1 MRVNFHNIVKENK
14 TLSDIL
20 HKNLTE
26 NINHGQFILGP
37 EVKKLERIFSKLIGV
52 KYSITVSNG
61 TSALYL
67 VLK

>member
-26 NINHGQFILGP
+26 NINHGQFILGL
-37 EVKKLERIFSKLIGV
+37 VK
-52 KYSITVSNG
+52 N
-61 TSALYL
+61 
-67 VLK
+67 